1 MEVKSRFWDPQ
12 KVSLS
17 LEWRCPLDRGNKNNT
32 KIMRTF
38 FQDQILCPLN
48 KRVPWME
55 VSQRRGSTVLA
66 FYKHNYSDGG
76 ICIIDTQMRY
86 VKLSPNLN
94 WVSPILSGRNLV
106 CVSHIHVIHFCT
118 GFTIHIRV
126 MLDIPSQYMHLS
138 IVLFHCLT
146 FTVLLCKG

>member
-17 LEWRCPLDRGNKNNT
+17 PEWRCPLDRGNKNNT
-32 KIMRTF
+32 KIMWTF

-66 FYKHNYSDGG
+66 SYKHNYSDGG

-106 CVSHIHVIHFCT
+106 CVFHIHVNSFLYRIHHAHT
-118 GFTIHIRV
+118 GDARYTKSIYALVYCF
-126 MLDIPSQYMHLS
+126 IPLS
-138 IVLFHCLT
+138 YIYCVIV
-146 FTVLLCKG
+146 